1 MSKKKKNKIQNELVN
16 NSQETSTENLSAK
29 EIATMK
35 HEPWVDVIKVHVNK
49 DDVRNGFFE
58 LDWNQ
63 YFIVQL
69 KNAGYGTEGD
79 SDEFVIDH
87 WFRDL
92 ARSMFIEEGIDEN
105 RSAGFVDVNKIVQT
119 NMSMK

>member
-1 MSKKKKNKIQNELVN
+1 MSKKKKNKIQNESTN
-16 NSQETSTENLSAK
+16 DSQKISTENLSAK

-35 HEPWVDVIKVHVNK
+35 HEPWVDVIKVHVNA

-63 YFIVQL
+63 YFIIQL
-69 KNAGYGTEGD
+69 KNAGYGAEGD

-92 ARSMFIEEGIDEN
+92 TKSMFAEAGLEEN
-105 RSAGFVDVNKIVQT
+105 RSAGFIDVNKIVQ
-119 NMSMK
+119 NNISMK

>member
-1 MSKKKKNKIQNELVN
+1 MSKKKKNKNEPVLDTQVSSN
-16 NSQETSTENLSAK
+16 KNLSAK
-29 EIATMK
+29 EIATIK
-35 HEPWVDVIKVHVNK
+35 KEPWVDVVKVHVNT

-69 KNAGYGTEGD
+69 KNAGYGAEGD

-92 ARSMFIEEGIDEN
+92 ARSMFAEEGLNEE
-105 RSAGFVDVNKIVQT
+105 RGAGLIDVNSIIQKNI
-119 NMSMK
+119 SMK

>member
-1 MSKKKKNKIQNELVN
+1 MSKKKQNKVQTVSAKTIQQTPNK
-16 NSQETSTENLSAK
+16 QLSAK
-29 EIATMK
+29 EIATMNK
-35 HEPWVDVIKVHVNK
+35 EPWVDVIKVHVNK

-69 KNAGYGTEGD
+69 KNAGYGAEGD